1 MIMIKDIVIGITMIL
16 FGCYAITSTY
26 KNPNK
31 TFWSS
36 NFKGYSGGILFII
49 GGILYILRQLNI
61 VNW

>member
-1 MIMIKDIVIGITMIL
+1 MIKDIVIGITMIL

-36 NFKGYSGGILFII
+36 NFKGFGAGIGFIVL
-49 GGILYILRQLNI
+49 GICYLSRNLDIIYK
-61 VNW
+61 